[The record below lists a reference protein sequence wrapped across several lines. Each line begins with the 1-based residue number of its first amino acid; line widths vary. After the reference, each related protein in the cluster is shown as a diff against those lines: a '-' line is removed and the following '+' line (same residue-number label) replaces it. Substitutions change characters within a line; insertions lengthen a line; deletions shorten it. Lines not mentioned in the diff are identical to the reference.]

1 MKYKCLIVDDEPI
14 ARKIIKDYVAD
25 ISDLKVIGEVSN
37 PIEVA
42 NFIENTPV
50 DILFLDIN
58 MPKLSG
64 VQILKNLKNPPLV
77 IFTTAYSEYAVEA
90 FELEAF
96 DYLVKPIAFDR
107 FLKAVNNAK
116 KRIKEQSTGMVSPK
130 TFTIKENKRIYK
142 VDINELFLL
151 QAYGD
156 YVRIYTQEKKYV
168 TKGKLSQVKIE
179 LPDNFL
185 QVHRS
190 YIINL
195 NHLKYLEGNMV
206 QVASE
211 SVPVSLSY
219 RDSLL
224 KYL

>member
-1 MKYKCLIVDDEPI
+1 MTYNCLIVDYEPI
-14 ARKIIKDYVAD
+14 ARQILTEYLAELSGVAVVGQ
-25 ISDLKVIGEVSN
+25 LKN
-37 PIEVA
+37 AIEVA
-42 NFIENTPV
+42 DFLENNTV

-58 MPKLSG
+58 MPRLSG
-64 VQILKNLKNPPLV
+64 VQLLKNLKNPPLV

-107 FLKAVNNAK
+107 FLKAMNKAK
-116 KRIKEQSTGMVSPK
+116 KRLKEQKGDKEIPK
-130 TFTIKENKRIYK
+130 LFTIKENKRIYK
-142 VDINELFLL
+142 VKFEAIFLL

-156 YVRIYTQEKKYV
+156 YVRIYTGEKKYV
-168 TKGKLSQVKIE
+168 TKGKLSLVKSE

-195 NHLKYLEGNMV
+195 NHLKYMEGNMV
-206 QVASE
+206 QVSTE
-211 SVPVSLSY
+211 SVPISLSF
-219 RDSLL
+219 REALMKRL
-224 KYL
+224 